1 MTINDINYEATYE
14 GYIWMSNSN
23 GPIVMTGIHLDK
35 TLLEEVNPFVIEG
48 QLYDSDN
55 KKSLSIKY
63 VDGEYLIHSYDLST
77 KDFDS
82 KNQKQYVSNR
92 MDGRKLKFVQRWK
105 PQDDEFCEGMKAL
118 QPSELVFIGF
128 GETINKED

>member
-1 MTINDINYEATYE
+1 MTINDINFEATYD

-35 TLLEEVNPFVIEG
+35 TLFEECNPFVIEG

-63 VDGEYLIHSYDLST
+63 VDGEYLIHSYDLAT
-77 KDFDS
+77 KDFDN

-92 MDGRKLKFVQRWK
+92 MGGRKLKFVQRWT
-105 PQDDEFCEGMKAL
+105 PQDDKFCEGMEAM
-118 QPSELVFIGF
+118 QPSELVFVGF
-128 GETINKED
+128 GETINEED

>member
-1 MTINDINYEATYE
+1 MKIEKSKYQGYLWYSNKQTPRIINDKVFN
-14 GYIWMSNSN
+14 
-23 GPIVMTGIHLDK
+23 
-35 TLLEEVNPFVIEG
+35 LEIDDSENPFVIEG

-63 VDGEYLIHSYDLST
+63 VDGEYIIHSYDLET

-82 KNQKQYVSNR
+82 MNQKQYVSNR
-92 MDGRKLKFVQRWK
+92 MGGRMLKFVQHWT
-105 PQDDEFCEGMKAL
+105 PQDDEFCEGMEVL

-128 GETINKED
+128 GETINEED